1 MSFTI
6 VTDSSAN
13 LSEEMIKK
21 FQIQVLSLSFF
32 VEETEYLCFSE
43 DNVTDL
49 AFAYQQ
55 MREKKPMR
63 TSLVNSETADALFHK
78 LLSEGNDILYIG
90 FSSGLS
96 GTYQSVANALADASE
111 QYPERKTA
119 SVDTLAAAL
128 GQGLL
133 VYYAALMREKGESFD
148 CVYQWL
154 MEHRTNLC
162 HWFTVDDLFFLKRG
176 GRISA
181 ASAFL
186 GTALQIK
193 PVLHV
198 DDEGHLILMEK
209 VRGRKKSLDRLVEH
223 MQETVSV
230 PSEEMIVFISHGDCR
245 EDADYVAKKVEELYH
260 PKEIFVR
267 ILDPVIGTHSG
278 PGTVALFYYGSKR

>member
-21 FQIQVLSLSFF
+21 YEIRVLSLSFF
-32 VEETEYLCFSE
+32 VEDTEYLCFSE
-43 DNVTDL
+43 ERVTDL

-63 TSLVNSETADALFHK
+63 TSLVNVEAAHILFQK
-78 LLSEGNDILYIG
+78 LLSEGRDILYIG

-96 GTYQSVANALADASE
+96 GTFQSVSTALAEEAE
-111 QYPERKTA
+111 AYPERKTA

-128 GQGLL
+128 GEGLL
-133 VYYAALMREKGESFD
+133 VYYAAQMREKNESLEK
-148 CVYQWL
+148 VAGWL
-154 MEHRTNLC
+154 QENRLHLC

-176 GRISA
+176 GRVSA

-193 PVLHV
+193 PVMHV
-198 DDEGHLILMEK
+198 DNEGHLILMEK
-209 VRGRKKSLDRLVEH
+209 VRGRRKALDRMVEH
-223 MQETVSV
+223 MKETVSV
-230 PSEEMIVFISHGDCR
+230 PSEEMVVFISHGDCAA
-245 EDADYVAKKVEELYH
+245 DAEYVAKKVEELFH
-260 PKEIFVR
+260 PKKLFVR

-278 PGTVALFYYGSKR
+278 PGTVALFYYGSER